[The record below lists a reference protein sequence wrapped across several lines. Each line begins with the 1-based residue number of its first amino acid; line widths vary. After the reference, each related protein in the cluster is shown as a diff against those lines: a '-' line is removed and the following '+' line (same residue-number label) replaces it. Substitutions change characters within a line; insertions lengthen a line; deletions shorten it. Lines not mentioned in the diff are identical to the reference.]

1 MQLKIAYIK
10 GNWLKPTEGEVEFD
24 WTLKRAALWQCLRHG
39 CVWHKDSCAVG
50 MPSVVEKYFYA
61 KIFWMSLPNKL
72 ESQSVCVCV
81 FPSCMPQTSACV
93 KSQWVER
100 GMSRHLDKQ
109 TVQKSS
115 GRQLDDNE
123 NSWE

>member
-72 ESQSVCVCV
+72 ESQTVCVCV
-81 FPSCMPQTSACV
+81 CFPKLYATDFCMCK
-93 KSQWVER
+93 KSV
-100 GMSRHLDKQ
+100 
-109 TVQKSS
+109 
-115 GRQLDDNE
+115 GRAGDE
-123 NSWE
+123 